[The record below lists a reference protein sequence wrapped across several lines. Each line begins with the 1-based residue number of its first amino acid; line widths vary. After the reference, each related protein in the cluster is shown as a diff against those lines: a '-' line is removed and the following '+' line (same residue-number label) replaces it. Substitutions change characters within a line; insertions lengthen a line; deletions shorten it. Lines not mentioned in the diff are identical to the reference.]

1 MSPQRYPS
9 GSTPPTR
16 LPPTSQRSPARAG
29 CGFDAAS
36 LEQHQ
41 VGGTVAAGHAGFVT
55 RADLVPVIAG
65 LGAARSTGVV
75 HGTMFT
81 LSSWG
86 GGS

>member
-9 GSTPPTR
+9 ASTPPTR
-16 LPPTSQRSPARAG
+16 LPPASRRSPARAG
-29 CGFDAAS
+29 SGFDAAS

-41 VGGTVAAGHAGFVT
+41 VGGTVAAGHAGFVA

-75 HGTMFT
+75 HSTMFT
-81 LSSWG
+81 LSS
-86 GGS
+86 